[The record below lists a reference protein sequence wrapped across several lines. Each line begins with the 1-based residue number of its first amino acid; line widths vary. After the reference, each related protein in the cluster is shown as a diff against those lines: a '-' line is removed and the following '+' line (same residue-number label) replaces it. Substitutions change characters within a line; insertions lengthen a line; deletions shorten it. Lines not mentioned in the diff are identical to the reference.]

1 MRLLGQPLNKF
12 ILLIQLRWIENLT
25 LIGSVRGGLIIFS
38 VHIFFKTNHSSILSS
53 FRPIQTASNY
63 AQENLLTM
71 VKKSLDE
78 LIVGNSLNQCKTL
91 NVETISKILTEQILK
106 LDATLCDRLR
116 NSRDIAG
123 TTALIALR
131 IVQTNELVVANIGDS
146 RGVLC
151 DSKGNAIGK
160 RF

>member
-1 MRLLGQPLNKF
+1 
-12 ILLIQLRWIENLT
+12 
-25 LIGSVRGGLIIFS
+25 
-38 VHIFFKTNHSSILSS
+38 
-53 FRPIQTASNY
+53 
-63 AQENLLTM
+63 M

-78 LIVGNSLNQCKTL
+78 LVVSNSLNQCKDL
-91 NVETISKILTEQILK
+91 NAETISKILTEQILK
-106 LDATLCDRLR
+106 LDESLCDRLR

-151 DSKGNAIGK
+151 DSRGNAIGK
-160 RF
+160 KMLLIDHLPT

>member
-1 MRLLGQPLNKF
+1 
-12 ILLIQLRWIENLT
+12 
-25 LIGSVRGGLIIFS
+25 
-38 VHIFFKTNHSSILSS
+38 
-53 FRPIQTASNY
+53 
-63 AQENLLTM
+63 M

-78 LIVGNSLNQCKTL
+78 LMVGNSLNQCKDL

-106 LDATLCDRLR
+106 LDETLCDRLR

-160 RF
+160 RFETNRLIDDLVLILTDLFCILFPYFRFTSLVVRSQAESSSRVPADL